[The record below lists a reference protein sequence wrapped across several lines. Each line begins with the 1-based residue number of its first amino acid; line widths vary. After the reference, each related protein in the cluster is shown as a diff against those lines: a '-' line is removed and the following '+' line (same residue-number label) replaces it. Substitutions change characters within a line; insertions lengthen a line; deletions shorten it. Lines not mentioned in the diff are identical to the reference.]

1 MCVCFFVVLCVFF
14 TRKYSVMRGYLC
26 SDEKGASWSKYYKA
40 IDVRIQNCVTSNLS
54 YGQTVETKYLQLQN
68 NVE

>member
-1 MCVCFFVVLCVFF
+1 
-14 TRKYSVMRGYLC
+14 MRGYLC

-54 YGQTVETKYLQLQN
+54 YGQMVETKFLQLQN